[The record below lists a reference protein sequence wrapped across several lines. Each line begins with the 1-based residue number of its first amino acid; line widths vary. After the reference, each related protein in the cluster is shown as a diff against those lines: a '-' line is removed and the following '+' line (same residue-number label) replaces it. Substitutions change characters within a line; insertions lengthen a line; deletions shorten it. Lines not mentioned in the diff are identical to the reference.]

1 MCFLWTTFPNAPA
14 HPSPAILFDQFLKVW
29 FIFSRLTRPSVRLAR
44 FARKTLTPRF
54 TNFFTDFEEKPT
66 VLQSIV
72 FQALYNFD
80 LRRWLRIRDREVL
93 FKIRDSC
100 SLLHAENYHLVS
112 TNSLRQILLWNDHEA
127 TWIVGALQTPKRG
140 KLGKRNL
147 YENLL
152 PL

>member
-1 MCFLWTTFPNAPA
+1 MCFLSTTFPNSPA
-14 HPSPAILFDQFLKVW
+14 HPSPPYTFWPVPKSTVYFLSPHTPKCK
-29 FIFSRLTRPSVRLAR
+29 AR
-44 FARKTLTPRF
+44 ARNTLTPRL

-80 LRRWLRIRDREVL
+80 LRRRLRIRDGEVL
-93 FKIRDSC
+93 FNKFRDSC
-100 SLLHAENYHLVS
+100 SLLHAENCHLVT

-127 TWIVGALQTPKRG
+127 TWIVGALQAPKRG